1 MNNHDSLA
9 ISQKQKFAGMQRLMY
24 KSILSRWFYMPAG
37 NRYFPLRPRLYPF
50 PRGIKFNGQLVY
62 FILATNNIYEMLA
75 TNADVILAS
84 FFILPREEK
93 LKKMLHT
100 IRKPVILAVRDAF
113 TTSSELIKLARKI
126 EKLGAAGLHT
136 GANTPV
142 PVLKK
147 ICTECSIPVFSDSA
161 PDMDK
166 IRMKIDAGV
175 FAVCIPWKNDSEKI
189 VKSLH
194 KSFPDIPVISF
205 CNRSEK
211 IMTQAVKS
219 EIDAVIYRPCIPFKM
234 EWEDL

>member
-1 MNNHDSLA
+1 
-9 ISQKQKFAGMQRLMY
+9 
-24 KSILSRWFYMPAG
+24 
-37 NRYFPLRPRLYPF
+37 
-50 PRGIKFNGQLVY
+50 
-62 FILATNNIYEMLA
+62 MLA